1 VVWEG
6 VFSAADG
13 AHLVLRMA
21 RVVANPAAGAGWAPG
36 PPSDVE
42 LIPQYDWLEVVC
54 KDVRMGAADV
64 GAPGAADD
72 AGGFGT
78 DSAISRGRGG

>member
-1 VVWEG
+1 VYEG
-6 VFSAADG
+6 VFSAIDSDG
-13 AHLVLRMA
+13 LTLRMGK
-21 RVVANPAAGAGWAPG
+21 VVANPAGDSNWVSGRPE
-36 PPSDVE
+36 VRVV
-42 LIPQYDWLEVVC
+42 IPHSEWVEVVC

-64 GAPGAADD
+64 GPVGLQDD